1 MDLDNLFPAIPVQEV
16 GFVRDT
22 EISIK
27 YINADFFFSEWINT
41 IQGQETF
48 EGLMNEKT
56 WDNILSL
63 LGF

>member
-1 MDLDNLFPAIPVQEV
+1 MDLDNLFPAIPVQGV

-41 IQGQETF
+41 IY
-48 EGLMNEKT
+48 K
-56 WDNILSL
+56 DRKL
-63 LGF
+63 LRV